1 MNHLTVAGLGIK
13 DLLQM
18 TIEARQALL
27 EADQVLYLGTE
38 PQRHLP
44 QLKDWGIKSIRSIL
58 ELYVDGAVDDQNYQ
72 RLYQE
77 ILKTAQT
84 HAHTVLIVPGH
95 PRIGVTLVQ
104 RLVKNPQDL
113 DVQVLPGI
121 SSFDTMIN
129 DLARDPLEKGSV
141 MVDANRMLL
150 FEMVWPSSVDSY
162 LYHVC
167 SVGTRKVHVHDAQK
181 DNAWDLLKEH
191 LLKIYNPQTK
201 VQLISSATHG
211 DREPQ
216 KFSAPL
222 GQLEG
227 LKPFVHFGTTMYI
240 AGENP
245 KRINKEFYDH
255 LKGEI
260 RDEKTA

>member
-1 MNHLTVAGLGIK
+1 MNHLIVAGLGIK

-38 PQRHLP
+38 PERHLP
-44 QLKDWGIKSIRSIL
+44 QLEGWGIKNIRSIL
-58 ELYVDGAVDDQNYQ
+58 ELYVNGDVDDQNYQ

-77 ILKTAQT
+77 TLRTAQA
-84 HAHTVLIVPGH
+84 HARTVLIVPGH

-129 DLARDPLEKGSV
+129 DLARDPLEKGSII
-141 MVDANRMLL
+141 VDANRMLL
-150 FEMVWPSSVDSY
+150 FEMIWPSSMDCY

-167 SVGTRKVHVHDAQK
+167 SVGTRKVHVYNAQK
-181 DNAWDLLKEH
+181 DNAWDFLKAH
-191 LLKIYNPQTK
+191 LLKIYAPHTE
-201 VQLISSATHG
+201 VQLVSSAT
-211 DREPQ
+211 RAERAPQ

-222 GQLEG
+222 NELES

-255 LKGEI
+255 LKGEG